1 MTMHSRT
8 QVRSHPLD
16 GLSRII
22 HGEIHRA
29 EQLEADHPQ
38 ACLTR
43 ESLHFTMTQVHI
55 PADDSSDGD
64 ANIWIHS
71 THIQINIP

>member
-1 MTMHSRT
+1 MHSSMW
-8 QVRSHPLD
+8 VKSYPLD
-16 GLSRII
+16 GLSRIL

-29 EQLEADHPQ
+29 EQLEANRPQ

-43 ESLHFTMTQVHI
+43 ESLHVTMTQVHI

-64 ANIWIHS
+64 ADIWIHS
-71 THIQINIP
+71 THKQINTP